1 MKSFDMKP
9 IRVVTA
15 AGAVLMLTVAATA
28 LAQGDALS
36 RARSQVQATDAAG
49 RSSQQR
55 VDNIDDKTQQALQRY
70 RAALFQTQQ
79 LQAYATQVQPLL
91 EQQQQEL
98 ASLQQQLKDQG
109 DVQQQMLPLMLQ
121 MVDSLAR
128 FVSMDLPFLQ
138 QERQERIANLKRAMA
153 DASMPLAE
161 KFQRVAEAYRVEADY
176 GRKLG
181 AEQEDIVVGGQHKN
195 VDVLRVGR
203 VALLYISPDDDD
215 SGYWNA
221 QQKRWVSLGG
231 AHARD
236 IRDGLKIAR
245 GDVAATPLPLPLPTA
260 AVGASQ

>member
-1 MKSFDMKP
+1 
-9 IRVVTA
+9 
-15 AGAVLMLTVAATA
+15 MLTVVTTA
-28 LAQGDALS
+28 LAQGDTLS
-36 RARSQVQATDAAG
+36 RARSAVQATNSAG

-55 VDNIDDKTQQALQRY
+55 VDKIDDKTQQALEHY
-70 RAALFQTQQ
+70 RAALFESQQ
-79 LQAYATQVQPLL
+79 LQSYVTQVQPLL
-91 EQQQQEL
+91 AQQRQEL

-121 MVDSLAR
+121 MVDSLDK
-128 FVSMDLPFLQ
+128 FVSMDLPFLP

-161 KFQRVAEAYRVEADY
+161 KFQRLAEAYRVEADY

-181 AEQEDIVVGGQHKN
+181 AGEEDIVVGGQHKN
-195 VDVLRVGR
+195 VEVLRVGR
-203 VALLYISPDDDD
+203 VALLYISPDGDD

-236 IRDGLKIAR
+236 IREGLKIAR

-260 AVGASQ
+260 AAGSSQ